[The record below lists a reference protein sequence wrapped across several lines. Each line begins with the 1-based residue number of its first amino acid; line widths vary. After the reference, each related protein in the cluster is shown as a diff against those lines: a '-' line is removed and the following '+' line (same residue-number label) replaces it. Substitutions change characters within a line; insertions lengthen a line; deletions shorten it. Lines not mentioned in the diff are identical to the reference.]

1 MKKKHFCI
9 IGSPISHTLS
19 PILHKFWF
27 KKYNIDAEYGVEEP
41 NDKNLKNIISKVR
54 EKKISGINVTLP
66 FKQKIIPHLD
76 KIIND
81 AKETGS
87 VNTVFL
93 DRDDNVVGDNT
104 DVFGIQAAYLKEIL
118 NESNNLRTVIMG
130 AGGVAPSVIFALNKS
145 NLNDI
150 TLVNRTHEKSL
161 FLKKQ
166 FPVLKIE
173 RWENVQD
180 ICHKFDIIVN
190 CTSLGLKEEK
200 DLTIKLNKIKENSK
214 YIDLI
219 YNPLNTSTILHL
231 KKMGIKTFNG
241 LDMLIYQGQKSFF
254 IWNKISPEIN
264 DDLISLLE
272 NNLKK

>member
-118 NESNNLRTVIMG
+118 NESNNLRTMIMG

-161 FLKKQ
+161 FLK
-166 FPVLKIE
+166 
-173 RWENVQD
+173 
-180 ICHKFDIIVN
+180 
-190 CTSLGLKEEK
+190 T
-200 DLTIKLNKIKENSK
+200 
-214 YIDLI
+214 
-219 YNPLNTSTILHL
+219 
-231 KKMGIKTFNG
+231 
-241 LDMLIYQGQKSFF
+241 
-254 IWNKISPEIN
+254 
-264 DDLISLLE
+264 
-272 NNLKK
+272 